1 MIATS
6 VAARGLDVKGLNL
19 VVNYTVST
27 QEYPDMYRYIHR
39 YTQAEPRGEVHGEYP
54 EYPGRTRRVPVVPQ
68 QRELQTKGQ

>member
-27 QEYPDMYRYIHR
+27 
-39 YTQAEPRGEVHGEYP
+39 P
-54 EYPGRTRRVPVVPQ
+54 EYP
-68 QRELQTKGQ
+68 